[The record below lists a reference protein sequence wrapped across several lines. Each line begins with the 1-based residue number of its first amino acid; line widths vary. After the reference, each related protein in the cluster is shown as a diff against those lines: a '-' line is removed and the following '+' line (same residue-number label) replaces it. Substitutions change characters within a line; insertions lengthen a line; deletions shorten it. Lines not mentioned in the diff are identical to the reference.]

1 MKNSDH
7 REEMFDLVNKWQR
20 SSQTQLEFAKEH
32 SISLHTL
39 KYWIYK
45 LRKKNKNTDAFIR
58 LEQISTPEICL
69 RYPNGVEL
77 MVPAQTPINFL
88 RELLK
93 IEN

>member
-1 MKNSDH
+1 
-7 REEMFDLVNKWQR
+7 MFDLVRKWQ
-20 SSQTQLEFAKEH
+20 SSGQTQIEFASKQN
-32 SISLHTL
+32 ISLHTL

-69 RYPNGVEL
+69 RYPSGIEL
-77 MVPAQTPINFL
+77 TIPAQTPINFL

-93 IEN
+93 IES